1 MRNKA
6 WTTRARAR
14 GRPPGRF
21 HSYDDIRLLEYLA
34 RISVKHEIDS
44 GKFFSS
50 FLDAFQNV
58 EATCGELSIECRVKT
73 RDHAIFLITNSHKVV
88 AQFPIPERILAKPN
102 PLKEFTYRSSFIR
115 NSAQEVKSGHYQIK
129 DLRAGMRRLNIK
141 ARVVE
146 VSPPRLVATRFGSC
160 VNVANAFITD
170 ETGTIQL
177 PLWNKQIDE
186 ISAGDLIQI
195 ENANVILF
203 RGERQLKICR
213 SGKVSVIQNS

>member
-1 MRNKA
+1 MRNKVWA
-6 WTTRARAR
+6 TR

-50 FLDAFQNV
+50 FLDAFQHE
-58 EATCGELSIECRVKT
+58 EATCGELSIECRVKA

-88 AQFPIPERILAKPN
+88 AQFPVPEYILSKPN
-102 PLKEFTYRSSFIR
+102 PLKEFTYGSSFIR
-115 NSAQEVKSGHYQIK
+115 NSAQEAKSSHYQIK
-129 DLRAGMRRLNIK
+129 DLRVGMRRINLK
-141 ARVVE
+141 ARVLE
-146 VSPPRLVATRFGSC
+146 VSKPRLVATRFGFYA
-160 VNVANAFITD
+160 NVTNVLVTD

-177 PLWNKQIDE
+177 PLWNKQTDK
-186 ISAGDLIQI
+186 ISAGALIQV
-195 ENANVILF
+195 ENAKVIVF
-203 RGERQLKICR
+203 RGVRQLKVGR

>member
-6 WTTRARAR
+6 WTTR

-50 FLDAFQNV
+50 FLDAFQHE

-73 RDHAIFLITNSHKVV
+73 RDYAIFLITNSHKVV
-88 AQFPIPERILAKPN
+88 AQFPIPEHILAKTN
-102 PLKEFTYRSSFIR
+102 PIKEFTHGLSSIR
-115 NSAQEVKSGHYQIK
+115 NSDQEAKSNHYQIK
-129 DLRAGMRRLNIK
+129 DLRVGMKRINIK
-141 ARVVE
+141 ARVLE
-146 VSPPRLVATRFGSC
+146 VSQQRLVTTRFGFYA
-160 VNVANAFITD
+160 NVANALITD

-177 PLWNKQIDE
+177 PLWNKQIGE
-186 ISAGDLIQI
+186 ISVGDLIQV
-195 ENANVILF
+195 ENANVIVF
-203 RGERQLKICR
+203 RGVRQLKVSR
-213 SGKVSVIQNS
+213 SGKVGVVKNS